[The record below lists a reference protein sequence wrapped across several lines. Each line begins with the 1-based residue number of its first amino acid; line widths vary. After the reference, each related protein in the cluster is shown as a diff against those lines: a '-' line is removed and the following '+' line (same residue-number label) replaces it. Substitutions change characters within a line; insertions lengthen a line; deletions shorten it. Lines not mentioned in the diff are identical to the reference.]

1 MTDDSAP
8 RSPYVRQVDF
18 AALAAAGP
26 DVRYVQRLLDRAD
39 GADAVGVGWIR
50 TPPGGGS
57 PEGLHTHV
65 VEQVFYV
72 LAGTMTVEVAGQRSE
87 VGPGGL
93 VRFPRGVPHR
103 NWNAGTTETI
113 HLSITGPAPDPATP
127 FALPAE
133 EPHPAS
139 P

>member
-1 MTDDSAP
+1 LTDDSAP
-8 RSPYVRQVDF
+8 PFPYVRQVDF

-26 DVRYVQRLLDRAD
+26 EVRYVQKLLDRAD
-39 GADAVGVGWIR
+39 GADAVGVGYIR

-72 LAGTMTVEVAGQRSE
+72 LSGTMTVEVDGHRSE

-93 VRFPRGVPHR
+93 VHFPQGVPHR
-103 NWNAGTTETI
+103 NWNAGATETV
-113 HLSITGPAPDPATP
+113 HLSITGPAPDPGVP
-127 FALPAE
+127 FSLPAGGE
-133 EPHPAS
+133 DPACA
-139 P
+139 